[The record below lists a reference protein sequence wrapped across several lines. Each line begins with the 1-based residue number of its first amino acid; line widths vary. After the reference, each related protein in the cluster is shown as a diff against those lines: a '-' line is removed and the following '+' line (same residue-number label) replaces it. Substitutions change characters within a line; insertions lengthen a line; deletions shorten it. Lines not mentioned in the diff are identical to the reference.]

1 MGGWLV
7 ASRSR
12 DRAKAETSVR
22 HHDLKIFLSSPG
34 LTFSNPSA
42 VFHPMFQCS
51 LELAGP
57 LIATRTNC
65 SIRG

>member
-1 MGGWLV
+1 MDGWSV

-12 DRAKAETSVR
+12 NRAKPETSVR
-22 HHDLKIFLSSPG
+22 HPCHGLKIFLSSPG

-42 VFHPMFQCS
+42 VFHPMFT
-51 LELAGP
+51 ELAGP

>member
-22 HHDLKIFLSSPG
+22 HPCHGLKIF
-34 LTFSNPSA
+34 
-42 VFHPMFQCS
+42 
-51 LELAGP
+51 
-57 LIATRTNC
+57 
-65 SIRG
+65 